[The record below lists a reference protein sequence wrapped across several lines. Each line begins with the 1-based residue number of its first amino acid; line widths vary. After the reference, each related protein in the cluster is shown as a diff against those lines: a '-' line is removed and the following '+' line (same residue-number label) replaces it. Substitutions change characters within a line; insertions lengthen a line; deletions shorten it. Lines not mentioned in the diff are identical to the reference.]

1 MADYY
6 PLLARAIDQQSTK
19 GREARAAIY
28 ARARKALLAQLS
40 GVNPP
45 MQAED
50 IARQQDF
57 LEVAIR
63 RVEADYGAHDPE
75 PAAAPQA
82 APVVPS
88 RPTPPPE
95 PATPGPAVAAP
106 KPVAPKPAAPK
117 PEAPKAEAPKAEAPK
132 PAAPKSEAA
141 QPAVSKSFIPMPEQ
155 PTAAPAPVDTP
166 AAELSG
172 RAPRPRA
179 LDGEGDAEDELWQ
192 RTERPALL
200 DEDTDLDAA
209 DPQAGA
215 ARGRRKGLIIGAVA
229 VLVLLAVAGGLY
241 SQRARLT
248 GSTQSASSSATP
260 AQQTAQA
267 PAGTPAPEAT
277 AKSTDRVAQA
287 PSAATAQ
294 QPVAPPPAVQAAPRA
309 MLLEESAGSGQGV
322 QQFVGKVTWSTEN
335 FQPGTG
341 QAQDIGIRAL
351 IDIPDRN
358 FKATMT
364 IRRNPDPNIPASHIV
379 EVQFQLPPDFDYGNV
394 SSVPGIQAMA
404 SEGAQGAPLRGLA
417 VRVAPGY
424 FLVGLLSGDR
434 EQQYNMSMLFSR
446 GFLNVPV
453 VFENGRRAILVVEKG
468 AAGEEAFRTA
478 FTAWGLLRP
487 QQPAQPN
494 GN

>member
-6 PLLARAIDQQSTK
+6 PLLARAIDQQPTK
-19 GREARAAIY
+19 GREAREAIY

-45 MQAED
+45 LPAED
-50 IARQQDF
+50 VARQQDF

-63 RVEADYGAHDPE
+63 RVEADYGAHDPA
-75 PAAAPQA
+75 PAAAP
-82 APVVPS
+82 V
-88 RPTPPPE
+88 RPE
-95 PATPGPAVAAP
+95 PPAPAPVAAP
-106 KPVAPKPAAPK
+106 PKTAAPAPAAPK
-117 PEAPKAEAPKAEAPK
+117 PEAPKPAAQNPAAPPPAAPKPE
-132 PAAPKSEAA
+132 PAAPKSFIPMSE
-141 QPAVSKSFIPMPEQ
+141 QPAVP
-155 PTAAPAPVDTP
+155 PAPVDTP
-166 AAELSG
+166 TAEFSG

-179 LDGEGDAEDELWQ
+179 LDGESEAEDELWQ
-192 RTERPALL
+192 RTERPQLL
-200 DEDTDLDAA
+200 DDDAGFDNETDASA
-209 DPQAGA
+209 SAGRA
-215 ARGRRKGLIIGAVA
+215 GRKRLIIGGVA
-229 VLVLLAVAGGLY
+229 ALVLLAVAGGLY
-241 SQRARLT
+241 TQRGRLA
-248 GSTQSASSSATP
+248 GLTQGGTSPAVP
-260 AQQTAQA
+260 AQQAAQA
-267 PAGTPAPEAT
+267 PAGAPAREAT

-287 PSAATAQ
+287 PSATTAQ
-294 QPVAPPPAVQAAPRA
+294 QPLAPPPAVQAAPRA

-341 QAQDIGIRAL
+341 QAQDVGIRAL

-364 IRRNPDPNIPASHIV
+364 IRRNPDANIPASHIV

-394 SSVPGIQAMA
+394 SSVPGLQAMA

-424 FLVGLLSGDR
+424 FLVGLLSGER
-434 EQQYNMSMLFSR
+434 EQQYNLSMMFSR

-478 FTAWGLLRP
+478 FAAWGLLRP
-487 QQPAQPN
+487 QQPAPAN